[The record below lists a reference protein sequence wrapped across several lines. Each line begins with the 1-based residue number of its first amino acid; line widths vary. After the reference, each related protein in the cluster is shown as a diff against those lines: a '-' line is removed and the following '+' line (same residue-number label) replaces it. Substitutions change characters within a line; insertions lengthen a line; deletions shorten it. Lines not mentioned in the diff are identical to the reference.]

1 MAEGK
6 VPPQPPIPYPGTL
19 PPTPKPPCRREG
31 STQGLVLGISVV
43 ILVLFPYR
51 SCPLTTAVVGSS
63 SSSSLHSKAPHP
75 LHNGQKPFSG
85 LC

>member
-19 PPTPKPPCRREG
+19 PPTPKPPRRREG

-43 ILVLFPYR
+43 ILVLFP
-51 SCPLTTAVVGSS
+51 
-63 SSSSLHSKAPHP
+63 
-75 LHNGQKPFSG
+75 
-85 LC
+85 